1 MSDTESGGGSV
12 PISLEWQ
19 DFRFLNT
26 VDNMSWNLKKRK
38 KQERNLLMIQDSCRA
53 GRDNRSQ
60 TSRNRPNT
68 KWDVASGEGKSRSLH
83 VMGERVSGRRK
94 SISPAPFETKRA
106 RGRAAT

>member
-53 GRDNRSQ
+53 GRDNHSQ
-60 TSRNRPNT
+60 RSRNRPNT
-68 KWDVASGEGKSRSLH
+68 KWDVSSVGRGQIEIFACYGRARERAEEIDFSRS
-83 VMGERVSGRRK
+83 
-94 SISPAPFETKRA
+94 I
-106 RGRAAT
+106 